1 MGFFSAISGV
11 IGGISSAIGAIGRT
25 NDTNVKKEETEFE
38 KTQKYIKELEE
49 KIEKEKNLKPESK
62 LKDVKIDDVGEN
74 LNWQD
79 LRSKQDIEND
89 LKEEKIESKWEKL
102 DKMLGD

>member
-1 MGFFSAISGV
+1 MGFLSG
-11 IGGISSAIGAIGRT
+11 IFGGIFNSNRNNT
-25 NDTNVKKEETEFE
+25 TLKKEETEFE

-49 KIEKEKNLKPESK
+49 KMEKEKDLKPESK

-79 LRSKQDIEND
+79 LRSKQDIEKD

-102 DKMLGD
+102 DKMVEE

>member
-1 MGFFSAISGV
+1 MGFWSG
-11 IGGISSAIGAIGRT
+11 IFGGIFNSNRNNTTI
-25 NDTNVKKEETEFE
+25 KEEETEFE

-49 KIEKEKNLKPESK
+49 KIEKEKNLKSESK
-62 LKDVKIDDVGEN
+62 LKDVKLDDVREN

-102 DKMLGD
+102 DKMLED

>member
-1 MGFFSAISGV
+1 MGFWSG
-11 IGGISSAIGAIGRT
+11 IFGGIFNSNRNNT
-25 NDTNVKKEETEFE
+25 TVKKEETEFE
-38 KTQKYIKELEE
+38 KTQKYIKELEK

-62 LKDVKIDDVGEN
+62 LKDIKLDDVGEN

-102 DKMLGD
+102 DKMLED

>member
-1 MGFFSAISGV
+1 MGFFSAI
-11 IGGISSAIGAIGRT
+11 GGLFGRT

-49 KIEKEKNLKPESK
+49 KMEREKNLKPENK
-62 LKDVKIDDVGEN
+62 LKNINLDEGEKK

-79 LRSKQDIEND
+79 LRSKKNIKED
-89 LKEEKIESKWEKL
+89 LVEEKVEDKWNKL
-102 DKMLGD
+102 DKILEDIEDENT

>member
-1 MGFFSAISGV
+1 MGFLSG
-11 IGGISSAIGAIGRT
+11 IFGGIFNSNRNNT
-25 NDTNVKKEETEFE
+25 TLKKEETEFE

-49 KIEKEKNLKPESK
+49 KMEKEKDLKPESK

-79 LRSKQDIEND
+79 LRSKQDIEKD

-102 DKMLGD
+102 EKMLED

>member
-1 MGFFSAISGV
+1 MGFW
-11 IGGISSAIGAIGRT
+11 GAIGGALGAAIGKT
-25 NDTNVKKEETEFE
+25 NDTNIKKEETEFE

-62 LKDVKIDDVGEN
+62 LKDIKLDDVGEN

-79 LRSKQDIEND
+79 LRSKQDIKED
-89 LKEEKIESKWEKL
+89 LAKEKVEEKWEKL
-102 DKMLGD
+102 DKMLEDI

>member
-1 MGFFSAISGV
+1 MGFFSAISGA
-11 IGGISSAIGAIGRT
+11 IGGFFGSVGETSR
-25 NDTNVKKEETEFE
+25 TNVKKEETEFE
-38 KTQKYIKELEE
+38 KTQKYIKEFEE

-62 LKDVKIDDVGEN
+62 LKNVKLDDVGEN

-79 LRSKQDIEND
+79 LRSKQDVEND

-102 DKMLGD
+102 DKMLED